1 MNILL
6 SAIEFSNSIDTAS
19 ILIILLVFFLFIL
32 TWGFNRI
39 SILRIR
45 RKSEQAKDLTTI
57 MQHTLNMSKNYVLR
71 LSIRDHHAVN
81 MHGNFLPEE
90 GMTFEESLNYI
101 HPEDRQIYIDFC
113 KKLVA
118 AEKTSQCMFRW
129 DINRGNG
136 QAEWRYFRDLG
147 IAEYANPDLKMTTNI
162 FSILT
167 DLTEQIEQDQRDT
180 ELTERYKKI
189 YEQPIVGLAFF
200 DKDGRLLNV
209 NEKTREIMHFLSEKD
224 PFYFDR
230 SIFEMPSFRECLK
243 NNKLDDTSFCAKTVI
258 PERGVNCYIE
268 NMLRPIRDEQGQL
281 LYITVSIRDLTQE
294 RDLFI
299 KNRENE
305 TFIRQQNEEIQQ
317 YENELQYLMEECNMR
332 FWRADTIKGE
342 IAFYKKLSTPEKV
355 MSFKDLGTFF
365 IDDSMIAQ
373 SLDRPEI
380 FFSKPV
386 AHLCHTRAIFHDT
399 DEPQWNMLDSL
410 PHLDENGHLVEC
422 YGVIRNLTSLMKK
435 QEQLKQE
442 TERAMQS
449 GMMKS
454 TFMANMTHE
463 IRTPLNSIVGFS
475 DVLPMLQTQEE
486 KQEIIRVI
494 MNNCDMLMRL
504 IDDLLALS
512 SVDAGGITLEP
523 EDIDFSKT
531 FDDICTSMAERVQNP
546 QVAFVKD
553 NPYETFPAHLDPGR
567 IQQVITN
574 FVTNAV
580 KYTQEGHIK
589 VGYTKQDDGI
599 RIYCED
605 TGAGIPQK
613 DQKKVFERFVKLNDY
628 VQGTGLGLSICKAIS
643 EKCGGK
649 IGVESE
655 GEGKGST
662 FWMWIPTMVKAFI
675 LLFAL
680 GFSPQSRG
688 QAPVA
693 EPSEPVPMTAAF
705 TIEWPLVYEDA
716 WDLWPYTFLNENG
729 EPDGY
734 NIDLLK
740 MMLKRLD
747 IPYIIKLKPTLDA
760 FQDLKEGK
768 SDLIF
773 GMEANFHHE
782 YGEYGKSV
790 IHLFTHSVVHQKD
803 REPAVKTFQDLSD
816 HKVIVHTGSFSHHL
830 MQDRGWGDNAW
841 GFDDM
846 KEAIQK
852 ASADPGNEIVWN
864 TMSLKWL
871 IHKYQIKNL
880 ELSPID
886 IPHGEYKFISKN
898 QRLLNQLDS
907 VYTLLQAEEKLQG
920 IQNKWFYPE
929 RIETG
934 IPSWVWKL
942 AVTVAAFA
950 LFFFIYYLFFRLR
963 ERQLTKDVRKKNA
976 RLSLILK
983 TSNVRFWTY
992 DIRSKIFTQLDENGI
1007 PKGNLSLQEVAQM
1020 YVKEDFEHMVEAIN
1034 DIAHGVKEN
1043 DTIDLRT
1050 KKEEGDESRSYT
1062 MTLSVL
1068 RYHRNGRPA
1077 VIMGTR
1083 SDITEEKRMR
1093 FQTQDNLLRYR
1104 AIFSSVLINMV
1115 YYDKDGNLRNLN
1127 DHACRMFNSNLDE
1140 IRERHINI
1148 RDVLGMPD
1156 LDVENIEYMYLT
1168 QLFQE
1173 GEQDDREF
1181 RHFIKTGKRYY
1192 EIQIVPVRD
1201 ENGHLMGI
1209 YSSGRDMTEVA
1220 NSYLQRQK
1228 NLQQQAK
1235 ANEEVTTYINNINYV
1250 LKVGNVRMMNYYPDT
1265 HQLAIFSEIGHV
1277 EYEITQ
1283 QRAFSLTHERDKQMV
1298 SRIIMNMDNRSI
1310 TPIEATIHT
1319 NLRIK
1324 GGYQLCLQMHMIPII
1339 DDNGT
1344 AKYYFGM
1351 CRDVSEVMH
1360 TQKELAKETAKAQE
1374 VEVVKNAF
1382 LRNMSYEIRT
1392 PLNAVVGFAE
1402 LFEMDHTTED
1412 EGIFIN
1418 EIKDNSRV
1426 LLKLINNILFL
1437 SRLDARM
1444 IDIKPQLTDFAKT
1457 FDMVCKASWEMN
1469 KEPDVEYL
1477 VENPYE
1483 QLVVEIDDQNVN
1495 VILDQ
1500 IILNACQYTHKGY
1513 VHARIDYIGDRLI
1526 IAVED
1531 TGEGIE
1537 ENLLPTIF
1545 ERFAT
1550 DANNGSGLGLSIC
1563 KELIQQMGGTI
1574 NIKSKVR
1581 KGTTVWFSIPCKA
1594 TEVVRN
1600 KK

>member
-6 SAIEFSNSIDTAS
+6 SAIEFSNGVDSVS
-19 ILIILLVFFLFIL
+19 ILIILLVCFLFIL
-32 TWGFNRI
+32 TLGFNRI

-45 RKSEQAKDLTTI
+45 RKSEQAKDLSVI
-57 MQHTLNMSKNYVLR
+57 MKHTLNMSNNYVLR
-71 LSIRDHHAVN
+71 LSIRDHHGVN

-90 GMTFEESLNYI
+90 GMSFEDSVKYI
-101 HPEDRQIYIDFC
+101 HPEDRHIYVDFC
-113 KKLVA
+113 KKLA
-118 AEKTSQCMFRW
+118 TGDKTAQCMFRW
-129 DINRGNG
+129 DLNQGKGLAN
-136 QAEWRYFRDLG
+136 WRYYRDLG
-147 IAEYANPDLKMTTNI
+147 IAEYANPNLKIPTNI
-162 FSILT
+162 FCVLT
-167 DLTEQIEQDQRDT
+167 DQTEQIEQDQRNT
-180 ELTERYKKI
+180 ELTNRYRNI
-189 YEQPIVGLAFF
+189 YEQPIMGLAFF
-200 DKDGRLLNV
+200 DKDGHLLNV
-209 NEKTREIMHFLSEKD
+209 NEKTREILKFQSEKD
-224 PFYFDR
+224 PFYYDR
-230 SIFEMPSFRECLK
+230 TIYEMPSFREYINKK
-243 NNKLDDTSFCAKTVI
+243 NIEDLSFCSRTVI
-258 PERGVNCYIE
+258 PERGVNCFTE
-268 NMLRPIRDEQGQL
+268 TMLHVIRDEQGGL
-281 LYITVSIRDLTQE
+281 LYITLSIRDLTQE

-305 TFIRQQNEEIQQ
+305 VFIRQQNEEIQQ
-317 YENELQYLMEECNMR
+317 YENELQYLMEECDMR
-332 FWRADTIKGE
+332 FWRADTVKGE
-342 IAFYKKLSTPEKV
+342 IAFYKKLSTPDKIL
-355 MSFKDLGTFF
+355 SFKDLGSYFF
-365 IDDSMIAQ
+365 DDSIIAQ
-373 SLDRPEI
+373 GLTQPEI
-380 FFSKPV
+380 YFAKPV
-386 AHLCHTRAIFHDT
+386 AHLCYTRPIFHD
-399 DEPQWNMLDSL
+399 DIEEPQWNMLDSL
-410 PHLDENGHLVEC
+410 PHFDENGHLVEC
-422 YGVIRNLTSLMKK
+422 YGVIRNLTPLMKK

-475 DVLPMLQTQEE
+475 DVLPMLQTKEE

-504 IDDLLALS
+504 INDLLALS
-512 SVDAGGITLEP
+512 SEDAGGITPEP

-531 FDDICTSMAERVQNP
+531 FDDICTTAAERVQNP
-546 QVAFVKD
+546 QVTFIKD
-553 NPYETFPAHLDPGR
+553 NPYETLPAHLDPGR

-589 VGYTKQDDGI
+589 VGYAKQDDGI

-605 TGAGIPQK
+605 TGAGIPK
-613 DQKKVFERFVKLNDY
+613 EDQEKVFERFVKLNDY

-662 FWMWIPTMVKAFI
+662 FWMWIPTIVKAFI
-675 LLFAL
+675 LLFTL
-680 GFSPQSRG
+680 SFSPLTA
-688 QAPVA
+688 QAHNDSTV
-693 EPSEPVPMTAAF
+693 VF
-705 TIEWPLVYEDA
+705 TLERPLVYEDA

-740 MMLKRLD
+740 LMCKRLD

-760 FQDLKEGK
+760 FQDLKDGK

-782 YGEYGKSV
+782 YGQYGSSV
-790 IHLFTHSVVHQKD
+790 IHLFTHSVVHQKG
-803 REPAVKTFQDLSD
+803 RAPVVKSIQDLSS

-830 MQDRGWGDNAW
+830 MQDKGWGDNAE
-841 GFDDM
+841 GYDDM
-846 KEAIQK
+846 KEAVQK
-852 ASADPGNEIVWN
+852 ASVDPNKEIVWN

-871 IHKYQIKNL
+871 IQKYQLSNL

-898 QRLLNQLDS
+898 QQLLNQLDS
-907 VYTLLQAEEKLQG
+907 VYALLLSEEKLQG

-934 IPSWVWKL
+934 IPSWVWEL
-942 AVTVAAFA
+942 ATAVAAFA
-950 LFFFIYYLFFRLR
+950 VFFALYYLFFKLR
-963 ERQLTKDVRKKNA
+963 ERRLTKDVRKKNA

-992 DIRSKIFTQLDENGI
+992 DIHSKIFTLLDEDGN
-1007 PKGNLSLQEVAQM
+1007 PKGNRSLQEVAQL
-1020 YVKEDFEHMVEAIN
+1020 YVRKDFEHMVEAIN
-1034 DIAHGVKEN
+1034 DIVRGEKEN

-1050 KKEEGDESRSYT
+1050 KNEEGDETRNYT

-1068 RYHRNGRPA
+1068 RYHKNGQPA

-1083 SDITEEKRMR
+1083 GDITEERQMR
-1093 FQTQDNLLRYR
+1093 IQTQDNLLRYR
-1104 AIFSSVLINMV
+1104 AIFSSVLVNMAQ
-1115 YYDKDGNLRNLN
+1115 YDKDGNLRNLN
-1127 DHACRMFNSNLDE
+1127 DYACRMFNNSFDKML
-1140 IRERHINI
+1140 ERQINI

-1156 LDVENIEYMYLT
+1156 LDLEHLEYMYLT
-1168 QLFQE
+1168 QIFRE
-1173 GEQDDREF
+1173 DEHDDRVL
-1181 RHFIKTGKRYY
+1181 RRLIRTGKRYY

-1201 ENGHLMGI
+1201 ENGQLMAI

-1220 NSYLQRQK
+1220 NSYLQREK
-1228 NLQQQAK
+1228 NLQQLSK

-1250 LKVGNVRMMNYYPDT
+1250 LKVGGVRMMNYYPDT
-1265 HQLAIFSEIGHV
+1265 HQLAIYSEIGHI

-1283 QRAFSLTHERDKQMV
+1283 QRALTLTHESDKQMV
-1298 SRIIMNMDNRSI
+1298 SRIIMNMDNHS
-1310 TPIEATIHT
+1310 TAPIQATIHT
-1319 NLRIK
+1319 NLRVK

-1339 DDNGT
+1339 DDEGA

-1351 CRDVSEVMH
+1351 CRDVSEIMH

-1402 LFEMDHTTED
+1402 LFQMDHTSDD

-1418 EIKDNSRV
+1418 EIKDNSQV

-1437 SRLDARM
+1437 SRLDAKM
-1444 IDIKPQLTDFAKT
+1444 IEIKPQLTDFAKT
-1457 FDMVCKASWEMN
+1457 FDVVCKACWEMIQ
-1469 KEPDVEYL
+1469 EPGVEYL
-1477 VENPYE
+1477 AENPYE
-1483 QLVVEIDDQNVN
+1483 QLVVEIDAQNVS

-1500 IILNACQYTHKGY
+1500 IVLNACQHTHQGS
-1513 VHARIDYIGDRLI
+1513 VHARIDYIGDRLV

-1537 ENLLPTIF
+1537 ESLLPSIF

-1550 DANNGSGLGLSIC
+1550 GASSGSGLGLSIC
-1563 KELIQQMGGTI
+1563 HELIQQMGGTI
-1574 NIKSKVR
+1574 NIKSTVG

>member
-1 MNILL
+1 MHILL
-6 SAIEFSNSIDTAS
+6 STIELNNSVDSIS
-19 ILIILLVFFLFIL
+19 ILMILFVVFLFIL
-32 TWGFNRI
+32 AWGFNRI
-39 SILRIR
+39 SILRNR
-45 RKSEQAKDLTTI
+45 RKTEQAKDLSMI
-57 MQHTLNMSKNYVLR
+57 MKHTLNMSSNYVLR
-71 LSIRDHHAVN
+71 LSVHDHHAVN
-81 MHGNFLPEE
+81 MHGNFLPAE

-101 HPEDRQIYIDFC
+101 HPEDCPIYVEFC
-113 KKLVA
+113 KKLVSG
-118 AEKTSQCMFRW
+118 EKTAECMFRW
-129 DINRGNG
+129 DINQGKG
-136 QAEWRYFRDLG
+136 EKEWRYFRDLG
-147 IAEYANPDLKMTTNI
+147 IAEYANPNLKTPTNI
-162 FSILT
+162 FSVLT
-167 DLTEQIEQDQRDT
+167 DMTEQVEQDQKNT
-180 ELTERYKKI
+180 ELADRYRNI
-189 YEQPIVGLAFF
+189 YEQPIVGLAFY
-200 DKDGRLLNV
+200 DKDGRLMNI
-209 NEKTREIMHFLSEKD
+209 NQKTREILKFQSEDD
-224 PFYFDR
+224 PFYFD
-230 SIFEMPSFRECLK
+230 K
-243 NNKLDDTSFCAKTVI
+243 NITEISMSSSVENINLNDLEDTSYCAKTVI
-258 PERGVNCYIE
+258 PERGVNCYTE
-268 NMLRPIRDEQGQL
+268 TMLHTIRDEAGEL
-281 LYITVSIRDLTQE
+281 LYITISLRDVTQE

-299 KNRENE
+299 KNKENE
-305 TFIRQQNEEIQQ
+305 AFIRQQSEEIQQ
-317 YENELQYLMEECNMR
+317 YENELQYLMEECDMR
-332 FWRADTIKGE
+332 FWRADTVKGE
-342 IAFYKKLSTPEKV
+342 IAFYKKLSTPDKV

-373 SLDRPEI
+373 SLAQPEI

-410 PHLDENGHLVEC
+410 PHFDENGHLVEC
-422 YGVIRNLTSLMKK
+422 YGVIRNLTPLMKK

-486 KQEIIRVI
+486 KQEIIHVI

-504 IDDLLALS
+504 INDLLALS
-512 SVDAGGITLEP
+512 SEDAGGITLEP

-531 FDDICTSMAERVQNP
+531 FDDICTSAAERVQNP
-546 QVAFVKD
+546 QVAFIKD
-553 NPYETFPAHLDPGR
+553 NPYETLPAHLDPGR

-580 KYTQEGHIK
+580 KYTHEGHIK
-589 VGYTKQDDGI
+589 VGYAKQDEGI

-605 TGAGIPQK
+605 TGAGIPK
-613 DQKKVFERFVKLNDY
+613 EDQGKVFERFVKLNDY

-662 FWMWIPTMVKAFI
+662 FWMWIPTVVKAFI
-675 LLFAL
+675 LLFVLQLSPLTAQAQNDSTL
-680 GFSPQSRG
+680 VFSVGR
-688 QAPVA
+688 
-693 EPSEPVPMTAAF
+693 
-705 TIEWPLVYEDA
+705 PLIYEDA

-740 MMLKRLD
+740 LMLKRLD
-747 IPYIIKLKPTLDA
+747 IPYVIKLKPTLDA
-760 FQDLKEGK
+760 FQDMKDGK

-773 GMEANFHHE
+773 GMMASFHHE
-782 YGEYGKSV
+782 YGHYGSSV
-790 IHLFTHSVVHQKD
+790 IHLFTHSVVHQKG
-803 REPAVKTFQDLSD
+803 RAPVVKSMKDLSS

-830 MQDRGWGDNAW
+830 MQDKGWGDNAI

-846 KEAIQK
+846 KEAVQK
-852 ASADPGNEIVWN
+852 ASVDPNSEIVWN

-871 IHKYQIKNL
+871 IQKYQLSNL

-886 IPHGEYKFISKN
+886 IPHGEYRFISKN
-898 QRLLNQLDS
+898 QQLLNQLDS
-907 VYTLLQAEEKLQG
+907 VYAVLLSEEKLQS

-934 IPSWVWKL
+934 IPSWVWQL
-942 AVTVAAFA
+942 AAAVAAFA
-950 LFFFIYYLFFRLR
+950 VFFTLYYLFYKLR

-992 DIRSKIFTQLDENGI
+992 DIHSRIFTQLDENGI
-1007 PKGNLSLQEVAQM
+1007 PKGNLTLQEVSQL
-1020 YVKEDFEHMVEAIN
+1020 YVREDFEHMIEAIN
-1034 DIAHGVKEN
+1034 QIVRGEKEN
-1043 DTIDLRT
+1043 DTIDLQT
-1050 KKEEGDESRSYT
+1050 KNEEGDETRNYT

-1068 RYHRNGRPA
+1068 RYHKSGRPA
-1077 VIMGTR
+1077 VIIGTR

-1104 AIFSSVLINMV
+1104 AIFSSVLANMAS
-1115 YYDKDGNLRNLN
+1115 YDKEGYLRNLN
-1127 DHACRMFNSNLDE
+1127 SHACRMFNSTLE
-1140 IRERHINI
+1140 EVLEKHINI

-1156 LDVENIEYMYLT
+1156 LDVEHIEYMYFT
-1168 QLFQE
+1168 QIFKE
-1173 GEQDDREF
+1173 GEQDNRILRRF
-1181 RHFIKTGKRYY
+1181 VKTGKKYY
-1192 EIQIVPVRD
+1192 EMQIVPVRD

-1209 YSSGRDMTEVA
+1209 YSTGRDMTEVA
-1220 NSYLQRQK
+1220 NSYLQQQK
-1228 NLQQQAK
+1228 NLQQQEK

-1250 LKVGNVRMMNYYPDT
+1250 LKVGGVRTMNYYPDT
-1265 HQLAIFSEIGHV
+1265 HQLAIFSEIGHIQ
-1277 EYEITQ
+1277 YEITQ
-1283 QRAFSLTHERDKQMV
+1283 QRAISLTHESDQQTV
-1298 SRIIMNMDNRSI
+1298 SRMIMNMDNRSLM
-1310 TPIEATIHT
+1310 PIEATIHT

-1339 DDNGT
+1339 NDDGSV
-1344 AKYYFGM
+1344 KYYFGM
-1351 CRDVSEVMH
+1351 CRDVSEIMH
-1360 TQKELAKETAKAQE
+1360 SQKELAKETAKAQE

-1402 LFEMDHTTED
+1402 LFEMDHTSDD
-1412 EGIFIN
+1412 EGIFIE

-1437 SRLDARM
+1437 SRLDAQM
-1444 IDIKPQLTDFAKT
+1444 IEIKPQLTDFAQT
-1457 FDMVCKASWEMN
+1457 FEMVCRASWEMN
-1469 KEPDVEYL
+1469 QKPGVEYL
-1477 VENPYE
+1477 AENPYE
-1483 QLVVEIDDQNVN
+1483 QLVVEIDAQNVS

-1500 IILNACQYTHKGY
+1500 IILNACQHTHQGS
-1513 VHARIDYIGDRLI
+1513 VHARIDYIGDRLVI
-1526 IAVED
+1526 SVED

-1537 ENLLPTIF
+1537 EELLPSIF

-1550 DANNGSGLGLSIC
+1550 GASVGSGLGLSIC

-1574 NIKSKVR
+1574 NIKSAVG
-1581 KGTTVWFSIPCKA
+1581 KGTTVWFSIPCKM
-1594 TEVVRN
+1594 TEVVRG
-1600 KK
+1600 KR

>member
-1 MNILL
+1 MSNGIDNI
-6 SAIEFSNSIDTAS
+6 T
-19 ILIILLVFFLFIL
+19 ILIILLIIFLFIL
-32 TWGFNRI
+32 MWGFNRI

-45 RKSEQAKDLTTI
+45 RKSEQAQDLSTI
-57 MQHTLNMSKNYVLR
+57 MKHTLNMSKNSVLR
-71 LSIRDHHAVN
+71 LSIQDHNAVN
-81 MHGNFLPEE
+81 MHGTFLPEG
-90 GMTFEESLNYI
+90 GMSYEESLNYI
-101 HPEDRQIYIDFC
+101 HPEDRIVYIDFC

-118 AEKTSQCMFRW
+118 GEKTSQCLFRW
-129 DINRGNG
+129 DINHG
-136 QAEWRYFRDLG
+136 QGQPEWRYFRDLG
-147 IAEYANPDLKMTTNI
+147 IAEYANPQLRTPTNI
-162 FSILT
+162 FCVLN
-167 DLTEQIEQDQRDT
+167 DMTEQIEQDQRDK
-180 ELTERYKKI
+180 ELTDRYRNI

-200 DKDGRLLNV
+200 DKNGYMMNV
-209 NEKTREIMHFLSEKD
+209 NEKTRELMKFQSERD
-224 PFYFDR
+224 PYYFDTPLFDVSLFHELINKKQKDNLFFCTKCVILER
-230 SIFEMPSFRECLK
+230 SVNFHAEMCLH
-243 NNKLDDTSFCAKTVI
+243 
-258 PERGVNCYIE
+258 
-268 NMLRPIRDEQGQL
+268 PILDEQGEL
-281 LYITVSIRDLTQE
+281 LYLTLSIRDLTQE
-294 RDLFI
+294 RNLFI
-299 KNRENE
+299 ENRANE
-305 TFIRQQNEEIQQ
+305 AFIRQQNEEIQQ
-317 YENELQYLMEECNMR
+317 YENELQYLMEECDMR
-332 FWRADTIKGE
+332 FWRADYFKKE
-342 IAFYKKLSTPEKV
+342 IAFYKNLSVPDKV
-355 MSFKDLGTFF
+355 MSFEELGRMF
-365 IDDSMIAQ
+365 IDDDIIMQ
-373 SLDRPEI
+373 GFNQPEI
-380 FFSKPV
+380 HFSKPI
-386 AHLCHTRAIFHDT
+386 AHLCHTRPIFHDS
-399 DEPQWNMLDSL
+399 DELQWNMLDSL
-410 PHLDENGHLVEC
+410 PRFDENGRIVEC
-422 YGVIRNLTSLMKK
+422 YGVIRNLTPLMRK

-442 TERAMQS
+442 TERAKQS

-486 KQEIIRVI
+486 KQEIIHVI

-504 IDDLLALS
+504 INDLLALS
-512 SVDAGGITLEP
+512 SVDSGGITLEP

-531 FDDICTSMAERVQNP
+531 FDDICTSVAERVQNP
-546 QVAFVKD
+546 QVEFIKD
-553 NPYETFPAHLDPGR
+553 NPYETFPTHLDPGR

-605 TGAGIPQK
+605 TGTGIPKESQT
-613 DQKKVFERFVKLNDY
+613 KVFDRFVKLNDY

-662 FWMWIPTMVKAFI
+662 FWMWIPTMVKTFL
-675 LLFAL
+675 LLFVL
-680 GFSPQSRG
+680 NFSPLTA
-688 QAPVA
+688 QAQNDTTTV
-693 EPSEPVPMTAAF
+693 F
-705 TIEWPLVYEDA
+705 TVEHPLIYEDA

-740 MMLKRLD
+740 MIFKRLD
-747 IPYIIKLKPTLDA
+747 IPFIIKLKPTLDA
-760 FQDLKEGK
+760 FNDLKEGK

-773 GMEANFHHE
+773 GMEASFHHE
-782 YGEYGKSV
+782 YGEYGKSI

-803 REPAVKTFQDLSD
+803 KEPAVKTFQDLSK

-830 MQDRGWGDNAW
+830 MQDKGWGDNAE

-852 ASADPGNEIVWN
+852 ASADPANEIVWN

-871 IHKYQIKNL
+871 IHKYQINNL

-898 QRLLNQLDS
+898 RRLLNQLDS
-907 VYTLLQAEEKLQG
+907 IYSLLLSEEKLQG

-934 IPSWVWKL
+934 IPSWVWQL
-942 AVTVAAFA
+942 AVAVATFA
-950 LFFFIYYLFFRLR
+950 VFFLFYYLFYRIR
-963 ERQLTKDVRKKNA
+963 ERKLTKDLRKKNA

-1007 PKGNLSLQEVAQM
+1007 PMGNLSLQEVAQQ
-1020 YVKEDFEHMVEAIN
+1020 YAREDFEHMVEAIN
-1034 DIAHGVKEN
+1034 HIVRGEKEN

-1050 KKEEGDESRSYT
+1050 RSKKEDESREYT

-1068 RYHRNGRPA
+1068 RYHKNGRPA
-1077 VIMGTR
+1077 VIIGTR
-1083 SDITEEKRMR
+1083 GDITEEKRMR
-1093 FQTQDNLLRYR
+1093 YVARDNMLRYQ
-1104 AIFSSVLINMV
+1104 AIFSSALVDMA
-1115 YYDKDGNLRNLN
+1115 YYDKEGNLRNLN
-1127 DHACRMFNSNLDE
+1127 GKGCHTFNSTLE
-1140 IRERHINI
+1140 EMLRRHINI

-1156 LDVENIEYMYLT
+1156 LDVEKMEYTYLT
-1168 QLFQE
+1168 QIFKKDVT
-1173 GEQDDREF
+1173 DDRVV
-1181 RHFIKTGKRYY
+1181 RSLIKGQKVYY
-1192 EIQIVPVRD
+1192 ELQVVPVRD

-1209 YSSGRDMTEVA
+1209 YSTGRDITEVA
-1220 NSYLQRQK
+1220 NSYSQQQS
-1228 NLQQQAK
+1228 NLQQLAK

-1250 LKVGNVRMMNYYPDT
+1250 LKVGGVRMVNYYPDT
-1265 HQLAIFSEIGHV
+1265 HQLMIYSEIGHV

-1283 QRAFSLTHERDKQMV
+1283 QRAFSLTHESDKQMV
-1298 SRIIMNMDNRSI
+1298 SRIIMNMDNRST

-1319 NLRIK
+1319 ILRVK
-1324 GGYQLCLQMHMIPII
+1324 GGYQLCLQMHLVPII
-1339 DDNGT
+1339 GDNGT
-1344 AKYYFGM
+1344 ANYYFGM
-1351 CRDVSEVMH
+1351 CRDVSEIMH

-1402 LFEMDHTTED
+1402 LFQMDHTTDD
-1412 EGIFIN
+1412 ESIFIE

-1437 SRLDARM
+1437 SRLDAKM
-1444 IDIKPQLTDFAKT
+1444 IEIKPQFTDIAKT
-1457 FDMVCKASWEMN
+1457 FDMVCRTSWEMN
-1469 KEPDVEYL
+1469 QQPGVDYL
-1477 VENPYE
+1477 TENPYE
-1483 QLVVEIDDQNVN
+1483 QLVVEIDAQNVS

-1500 IILNACQYTHKGY
+1500 IILNACQYTHKGS

-1537 ENLLPTIF
+1537 EELLPTIF
-1545 ERFAT
+1545 ERFST
-1550 DANNGSGLGLSIC
+1550 GANSGSGLGLSIC
-1563 KELIQQMGGTI
+1563 HELIQQMSGTI
-1574 NIKSKVR
+1574 NIKSIVG

-1594 TEVVRN
+1594 TEVVR
-1600 KK
+1600 KKK

>member
-1 MNILL
+1 MIILL
-6 SAIEFSNSIDTAS
+6 SAIEQNTSIDNIS
-19 ILIILLVFFLFIL
+19 ILIVMLVFFLFVL

-39 SILRIR
+39 SILRTR
-45 RKSEQAKDLTTI
+45 RKSEQAKDLSFI
-57 MQHTLNMSKNYVLR
+57 MKHTLNMSNNYVLR
-71 LSIRDHHAVN
+71 LSVRDHHAVN

-101 HPEDRQIYIDFC
+101 HPEDCHIYVEFC
-113 KKLVA
+113 KKLVGG
-118 AEKTSQCMFRW
+118 EKTAECMFRW
-129 DINRGNG
+129 DMNQGKG
-136 QAEWRYFRDLG
+136 EKEWRYFRDLG
-147 IAEYANPDLKMTTNI
+147 IVEYANPNLKTPTNI
-162 FSILT
+162 FCVLT
-167 DLTEQIEQDQRDT
+167 DMTEQMEQDQQAS
-180 ELTERYKKI
+180 ELTDRYRNI
-189 YEQPIVGLAFF
+189 YEQPIVGLAFY
-200 DKDGRLLNV
+200 DKDGHLMNV
-209 NEKTREIMHFLSEKD
+209 NQKTREILKFQSEYD
-224 PFYFDR
+224 PLYFDKT
-230 SIFEMPSFRECLK
+230 IFEISMSSSVETINK
-243 NNKLDDTSFCAKTVI
+243 NNLEDTSYCAKTVI
-258 PERGVNCYIE
+258 PERDVNCYIE
-268 NMLRPIRDEQGQL
+268 TMLHTIRDEKGEL

-305 TFIRQQNEEIQQ
+305 AFIRQQNEEIQQ
-317 YENELQYLMEECNMR
+317 YENELQYLMEECDMR
-332 FWRADTIKGE
+332 FWRANLIKGE
-342 IAFYKKLSTPEKV
+342 IAFYKKLSTPDKV

-365 IDDSMIAQ
+365 IDDEMIIQ
-373 SLDRPEI
+373 SLAQPEI

-386 AHLCHTRAIFHDT
+386 AHLCHTQAIFHDT

-410 PHLDENGHLVEC
+410 PHFDENGRLVEC
-422 YGVIRNLTSLMKK
+422 YGVIRNITPLMKK
-435 QEQLKQE
+435 QEQLKEE
-442 TERAMQS
+442 TERARQS
-449 GMMKS
+449 GMIKS

-504 IDDLLALS
+504 INDLLALS
-512 SVDAGGITLEP
+512 SEDAGGITIIP

-531 FDDICTSMAERVQNP
+531 FDDICTTVAERIQNP

-553 NPYETFPAHLDPGR
+553 NPYETLPAHLDPGR

-605 TGAGIPQK
+605 TGSGIPKEAQE
-613 DQKKVFERFVKLNDY
+613 QVFERFVKLNDY

-662 FWMWIPTMVKAFI
+662 FWMWIPTMVKVFI
-675 LLFAL
+675 LMFAMNL
-680 GFSPQSRG
+680 SPLTT
-688 QAPVA
+688 QAQKDSTV
-693 EPSEPVPMTAAF
+693 VF
-705 TIEWPLVYEDA
+705 TVERPLVYEDA

-740 MMLKRLD
+740 MIFKRLD
-747 IPYIIKLKPTLDA
+747 IPYIIKLKPTVDA
-760 FQDLKEGK
+760 FNDLKEGK
-768 SDLIF
+768 SDLIL

-782 YGEYGKSV
+782 FGHYGKSV
-790 IHLFTHSVVHQKD
+790 IHMFTHSVVHQKGK
-803 REPAVKTFQDLSD
+803 EPIIKSLQDLSN

-830 MQDRGWGDNAW
+830 MQDKGWGDNAE

-846 KEAIQK
+846 KEAIRT
-852 ASADPGNEIVWN
+852 ASADPSKEIVWN

-871 IHKYQIKNL
+871 IHKYQANNL

-907 VYTLLQAEEKLQG
+907 VYTILLSEEKLLG

-942 AVTVAAFA
+942 ATVVAVFS
-950 LFFFIYYLFFRLR
+950 LFFLLYYLFYKIR
-963 ERQLTKDVRKKNA
+963 ELKLTKDVRKKNN

-992 DIRSKIFTQLDENGI
+992 DIQSKTFTQLDGNGI
-1007 PKGNLSLQEVAQM
+1007 PMRTLSMNEVALL

-1034 DIAHGVKEN
+1034 QIIRDEKEN
-1043 DTIDLRT
+1043 ETINLRT
-1050 KKEEGDESRSYT
+1050 RDEKDGEARKYT

-1068 RYHRNGRPA
+1068 RYHKNGQPS

-1083 SDITEEKRMR
+1083 SDITEESKMR
-1093 FQTQDNLLRYR
+1093 LIAQDNLLRYR
-1104 AIFSSVLINMV
+1104 AIFSSVLVNMAS
-1115 YYDKDGNLRNLN
+1115 YDKEGYLRNLN
-1127 DHACRMFNSNLDE
+1127 GNVCRMFNSTLE
-1140 IRERHINI
+1140 EMLEKHINI

-1156 LDVENIEYMYLT
+1156 LDVEHIEYMYFT
-1168 QLFQE
+1168 QIFKE
-1173 GEQDDREF
+1173 GEPDNRML
-1181 RHFIKTGKRYY
+1181 RRLVKTGKKYY
-1192 EIQIVPVRD
+1192 EMQIVPVRD

-1209 YSSGRDMTEVA
+1209 YSTGRDMTEVA
-1220 NSYLQRQK
+1220 NSYLQQQK
-1228 NLQQQAK
+1228 NLLQQAK

-1250 LKVGNVRMMNYYPDT
+1250 LKVGGVRMMNYYPDT
-1265 HQLAIFSEIGHV
+1265 HQLVIYSEIGHI

-1283 QRAFSLTHERDKQMV
+1283 QRAFTLTHESDKHTV
-1298 SRIIMNMDNRSI
+1298 RRIIVSMDNRST

-1319 NLRIK
+1319 ILRIK
-1324 GGYQLCLQMHMIPII
+1324 GGYQLCLHMHFVPII
-1339 DDNGT
+1339 DKDGT

-1351 CRDVSEVMH
+1351 CRDVSEIMH
-1360 TQKELAKETAKAQE
+1360 TQKELVKETAKAQE

-1402 LFEMDHTTED
+1402 LFQMDHSTDD
-1412 EGIFIN
+1412 EGVFIE
-1418 EIKDNSRV
+1418 EIKQNSQE

-1437 SRLDARM
+1437 SRLDAKM
-1444 IDIKPQLTDFAKT
+1444 IEIKPQLTDFAQY
-1457 FDMVCKASWEMN
+1457 FNMVCQNSW
-1469 KEPDVEYL
+1469 KDCQQPGVQYIL
-1477 VENPYE
+1477 ENPYQ
-1483 QLVVEIDDQNVN
+1483 QLVVEIDAQNVS
-1495 VILDQ
+1495 VILEQ
-1500 IILNACQYTHKGY
+1500 IILNACQHTYQGA

-1526 IAVED
+1526 IAIED
-1531 TGEGIE
+1531 TGEGIDDK
-1537 ENLLPTIF
+1537 LLPNIF
-1545 ERFAT
+1545 ERFSTGASS
-1550 DANNGSGLGLSIC
+1550 GSGLGLSIC
-1563 KELIQQMGGTI
+1563 NELIQQMGGTI
-1574 NIKSKVR
+1574 NIKSKVG
-1581 KGTTVWFSIPCKA
+1581 KGTTVWFSIPCKM
-1594 TEVVRN
+1594 TEMVRN

>member
-1 MNILL
+1 MDNGIDNI
-6 SAIEFSNSIDTAS
+6 S
-19 ILIILLVFFLFIL
+19 ILIVLLVFFLFIL

-45 RKSEQAKDLTTI
+45 RKSEQAKDLSII
-57 MQHTLNMSKNYVLR
+57 MTHTLNMSNNSVLR
-71 LSIRDHHAVN
+71 LSIRDHFAVN

-90 GMTFEESLNYI
+90 GMSYEESLNYI
-101 HPEDRQIYIDFC
+101 HPEDRFFYIDFC

-118 AEKTSQCMFRW
+118 GKKTSQCVFRW
-129 DINRGNG
+129 DVNRGHG
-136 QAEWRYFRDLG
+136 EPDWRYFRDLG
-147 IAEYANPDLKMTTNI
+147 IAEYANPNMKTPTNI
-162 FSILT
+162 FCVLT
-167 DLTEQIEQDQRDT
+167 DLTEQIENDQRDT
-180 ELTERYKKI
+180 ELTERYRNI

-200 DKDGRLLNV
+200 DKDGYLLNV
-209 NEKTREIMHFLSEKD
+209 NEKTRELMKFLSERD
-224 PFYFDR
+224 PYYYDTPLFDVPIFHELISKKQTSDLSYCTKCVILVRDVNFYAEM
-230 SIFEMPSFRECLK
+230 SLHPIF
-243 NNKLDDTSFCAKTVI
+243 
-258 PERGVNCYIE
+258 
-268 NMLRPIRDEQGQL
+268 DEQGEL
-281 LYITVSIRDLTQE
+281 LYLTLSIRDMTQE

-299 KNRENE
+299 QNRENE
-305 TFIRQQNEEIQQ
+305 AFIRKQNEEIQQ
-317 YENELQYLMEECNMR
+317 YENELQYLMDECDMR
-332 FWRADTIKGE
+332 FWRADLIKKE
-342 IAFYKKLSTPEKV
+342 IAFYKSLSTPNKV
-355 MSFKDLGTFF
+355 MSFEELEHFF
-365 IDDSMIAQ
+365 FDDSVIVQ
-373 SLDRPEI
+373 GFNNPEI
-380 FFSKPV
+380 NFSKPL
-386 AHLCHTRAIFHDT
+386 AHLCYTRPIFHDS

-410 PHLDENGHLVEC
+410 PHFDENGNLVEC
-422 YGVIRNLTSLMKK
+422 YGVIRNLTPLMKK

-442 TERAMQS
+442 TERAKQS

-475 DVLPMLQTQEE
+475 DVLPMLQTKEE
-486 KQEIIRVI
+486 KQEIVRVI

-504 IDDLLALS
+504 INDLLALS
-512 SVDAGGITLEP
+512 SVDSGGITLEP

-531 FDDICTSMAERVQNP
+531 FDDICTTAAERVQNP
-546 QVAFVKD
+546 QVEFIKD
-553 NPYETFPAHLDPGR
+553 NPCETLPAHLDPGR

-580 KYTQEGHIK
+580 KYTQQGYIK
-589 VGYTKQDDGI
+589 VGYAKQDDGI

-605 TGAGIPQK
+605 TGAGIPK
-613 DQKKVFERFVKLNDY
+613 EDQKKVFERFVKLNDY

-643 EKCGGK
+643 EKCGGR

-662 FWMWIPTMVKAFI
+662 FWIWVPTMVKMLVLAVGCW
-675 LLFAL
+675 LL
-680 GFSPQSRG
+680 SPLSSAAQSDSTVVYSVER
-688 QAPVA
+688 
-693 EPSEPVPMTAAF
+693 
-705 TIEWPLVYEDA
+705 PLVYEDA

-740 MMLKRLD
+740 MMFKRLD
-747 IPYIIKLKPTLDA
+747 IPFIIKLKPTLDA
-760 FQDLKEGK
+760 FNDLKEGK
-768 SDLIF
+768 SDLIL

-782 YGEYGKSV
+782 YGHYGKSV
-790 IHLFTHSVVHQKD
+790 VHLFTHSVVHQKD
-803 REPAVKTFQDLSD
+803 RQPAVKTFQDLSR

-830 MQDRGWGDNAW
+830 MQDKGWGDNAI
-841 GFDDM
+841 GYDDM
-846 KEAIQK
+846 KEAVQK
-852 ASADPGNEIVWN
+852 ASADATSEIVWN

-898 QRLLNQLDS
+898 KRLLNQLDS
-907 VYTLLQAEEKLQG
+907 IYTVLLSEEKLLN

-934 IPSWVWKL
+934 IPSWVWQL
-942 AVTVAAFA
+942 SMVVATFA
-950 LFFFIYYLFFRLR
+950 LFFLLYYLFFRIR
-963 ERQLTKDVRKKNA
+963 EKRLTKDLRKKNA

-992 DIRSKIFTQLDENGI
+992 DIRSKMFTQLDENGI
-1007 PKGNLSLQEVAQM
+1007 PKGTLTLQEVARQ
-1020 YVKEDFEHMVEAIN
+1020 YVREDFEHMVEVIN
-1034 DIAHGVKEN
+1034 SIVRCEKEN
-1043 DTIDLRT
+1043 DTVDLRT
-1050 KKEEGDESRSYT
+1050 RSAEEGGSREYT

-1068 RYHRNGRPA
+1068 RYHRNGRPS
-1077 VIMGTR
+1077 VIIGTR
-1083 SDITEEKRMR
+1083 GDITEEKRMR
-1093 FQTQDNLLRYR
+1093 YTTRDNLLRYQ
-1104 AIFSSVLINMV
+1104 AIFSSVLVDMA
-1115 YYDKDGNLRNLN
+1115 YYDKDGVLRNLN
-1127 DHACRMFNSNLDE
+1127 DKACQSFDTTLEKSLAKN
-1140 IRERHINI
+1140 ITI
-1148 RDVLGMPD
+1148 RDLLGMPD
-1156 LDVENIEYMYLT
+1156 LDVEHLEYTYLT
-1168 QLFQE
+1168 QIIRK
-1173 GEQDDREF
+1173 GEKDRTSHKVMKGE
-1181 RHFIKTGKRYY
+1181 KGYY
-1192 EIQIVPVRD
+1192 EVLIVPVRD
-1201 ENGHLMGI
+1201 ENGQLMGI

-1220 NSYLQRQK
+1220 NSYVQRQK

-1235 ANEEVTTYINNINYV
+1235 ANEEVTNYINNINYV
-1250 LKVGNVRMMNYYPDT
+1250 LKVGGVRMVNYYPDT
-1265 HQLAIFSEIGHV
+1265 HQLAIYSEIGHV

-1283 QRAFSLTHERDKQMV
+1283 QRAFTLTHDSDKQMV
-1298 SRIIMNMDNRSI
+1298 SRMIMSMDNHSI

-1319 NLRIK
+1319 ILRVR
-1324 GGYQLCLQMHMIPII
+1324 GGYQLCLQMHMVPII
-1339 DDNGT
+1339 DNNGT

-1351 CRDVSEVMH
+1351 CRDVSEMMH
-1360 TQKELAKETAKAQE
+1360 NQKELAKETAKAQE

-1402 LFEMDHTTED
+1402 LFQMDHTTDD
-1412 EGIFIN
+1412 EGIFID

-1437 SRLDARM
+1437 SRLDAGM
-1444 IDIKPQLTDFAKT
+1444 IEIKPKLTDFAQT
-1457 FDMVCKASWEMN
+1457 FSLACQTCWGMN
-1469 KEPDVEYL
+1469 EAPGVEYI
-1477 VENPYE
+1477 VENPYQ
-1483 QLVVEIDDQNVN
+1483 QLVVEIDAQNVS

-1500 IILNACQYTHKGY
+1500 IILNACQHTQQGS

-1537 ENLLPTIF
+1537 EQMLPNIF

-1550 DANNGSGLGLSIC
+1550 GARSGSGLGLSIC
-1563 KELIQQMGGTI
+1563 HELIRQMGGTI
-1574 NIKSKVR
+1574 NIKSMVG

>member
-1 MNILL
+1 MHILL
-6 SAIEFSNSIDTAS
+6 STIELNNSVDSIS
-19 ILIILLVFFLFIL
+19 ILMILFVVFLFIL
-32 TWGFNRI
+32 AWGFNRI
-39 SILRIR
+39 SILRNR
-45 RKSEQAKDLTTI
+45 RKTEQAKDLSMI
-57 MQHTLNMSKNYVLR
+57 MKHTLNMSNNYVLK
-71 LSIRDHHAVN
+71 LSIHDHHAVN

-101 HPEDRQIYIDFC
+101 HPEDRHIYVEFC
-113 KKLVA
+113 KKLVGG
-118 AEKTSQCMFRW
+118 EKTAECMFRW
-129 DINRGNG
+129 DINQGKG
-136 QAEWRYFRDLG
+136 KKEWRYFRDLG
-147 IAEYANPDLKMTTNI
+147 VAEYANPNLKMPTNI
-162 FSILT
+162 FSVLT
-167 DLTEQIEQDQRDT
+167 DMTEQVEQDQRNT
-180 ELTERYKKI
+180 ELADRYRNI
-189 YEQPIVGLAFF
+189 YEQPIVGLAFY
-200 DKDGRLLNV
+200 DKEGHLLNV
-209 NEKTREIMHFLSEKD
+209 NQKTREILKFQSEYD
-224 PFYFDR
+224 PFYFDKT
-230 SIFEMPSFRECLK
+230 IFEMSMLSSVEDIKMKGLE
-243 NNKLDDTSFCAKTVI
+243 DMSYCAKTVI
-258 PERGVNCYIE
+258 PERGVNCYTE
-268 NMLRPIRDEQGQL
+268 TMLHTIRDEQGEL
-281 LYITVSIRDLTQE
+281 LYITISLRDVTQE

-299 KNRENE
+299 KNKENE
-305 TFIRQQNEEIQQ
+305 AFIRQQNEEIQQ
-317 YENELQYLMEECNMR
+317 YENELQYLMEECDMR
-332 FWRADTIKGE
+332 FWRADTVKGE
-342 IAFYKKLSTPEKV
+342 IAFYKKLSTPDKV
-355 MSFKDLGTFF
+355 ISFKDLGTFF

-373 SLDRPEI
+373 SLAQPEI

-410 PHLDENGHLVEC
+410 PHFDENGHLVEC
-422 YGVIRNLTSLMKK
+422 YGVIRNLTPLMKK
-435 QEQLKQE
+435 QEQLKEE

-486 KQEIIRVI
+486 KQEIIHVI

-504 IDDLLALS
+504 INDLLALS
-512 SVDAGGITLEP
+512 SEDAGGITLEP

-531 FDDICTSMAERVQNP
+531 FDDICTSAAERVQNP
-546 QVAFVKD
+546 QVAFIKD
-553 NPYETFPAHLDPGR
+553 NPYETLPAHLDPGR

-580 KYTQEGHIK
+580 KYTHEGHIK
-589 VGYTKQDDGI
+589 VGYAKQDEGI

-605 TGAGIPQK
+605 TGAGIPK
-613 DQKKVFERFVKLNDY
+613 EDQDKVFERFVKLNDY

-662 FWMWIPTMVKAFI
+662 FWMWIPTIVKAII

-680 GFSPQSRG
+680 SFSPLRA
-688 QAPVA
+688 QAHNDSTV
-693 EPSEPVPMTAAF
+693 VF
-705 TIEWPLVYEDA
+705 TVERPLVYEDA

-740 MMLKRLD
+740 MIFKRLD
-747 IPYIIKLKPTLDA
+747 IPFIIKLKPTLDA
-760 FQDLKEGK
+760 FNDLKQGK
-768 SDLIF
+768 SDLIL

-803 REPAVKTFQDLSD
+803 KAPVVKSIQDLSK

-830 MQDRGWGDNAW
+830 MQDKGWGDNAW

-852 ASADPGNEIVWN
+852 ASADPTNEIVWN

-871 IHKYQIKNL
+871 IHKYQVKNL

-898 QRLLNQLDS
+898 HRLLNQLDS
-907 VYTLLQAEEKLQG
+907 VYSILLAEEKLQG

-934 IPSWVWKL
+934 IPSWVWQL
-942 AVTVAAFA
+942 AAAVAAFA
-950 LFFFIYYLFFRLR
+950 LFFFFYYLFYRFR
-963 ERQLTKDVRKKNA
+963 EQKLTKDLRKKNT

-992 DIRSKIFTQLDENGI
+992 DIHSRIFTLLDENGI
-1007 PKGNLSLQEVAQM
+1007 PTGNLTLQEEAQR

-1034 DIAHGVKEN
+1034 HIVRGEKEN
-1043 DTIDLRT
+1043 DTVDLRT
-1050 KKEEGDESRSYT
+1050 RSEKQGESREYT

-1068 RYHRNGRPA
+1068 RYHKNGKPA

-1083 SDITEEKRMR
+1083 GDITEEKRMR

-1104 AIFSSVLINMV
+1104 AIFSSVLVNMS
-1115 YYDKDGNLRNLN
+1115 YYDKEGNLSNLN
-1127 DHACRMFNSNLDE
+1127 GNVCRMFNST
-1140 IRERHINI
+1140 REELLEKHINI

-1156 LDVENIEYMYLT
+1156 LDVENIEYMYFT
-1168 QLFQE
+1168 QIFKD
-1173 GEQDDREF
+1173 GEQDNRVL
-1181 RHFIKTGKRYY
+1181 RRLINKGRRYY
-1192 EIQIVPVRD
+1192 EMQIVPMRD

-1209 YSSGRDMTEVA
+1209 YSTGRDMTEVA
-1220 NSYLQRQK
+1220 NSYLQQQK

-1250 LKVGNVRMMNYYPDT
+1250 LKVGGIRMMDYYPDT
-1265 HQLAIFSEIGHV
+1265 HQLAIYSEIGHV

-1283 QRAFSLTHERDKQMV
+1283 QRALTLTEEGDKQTV
-1298 SRIIMNMDNRSI
+1298 SRIIMNMDNRSFA
-1310 TPIEATIHT
+1310 PIEATIHT

-1324 GGYQLCLQMHMIPII
+1324 GGYQLCLQLHMVPIT
-1339 DDNGT
+1339 DNSGMV
-1344 AKYYFGM
+1344 KYYFGM
-1351 CRDVSEVMH
+1351 CRDVSEMMH
-1360 TQKELAKETAKAQE
+1360 TQKELAKETTKAQE

-1402 LFEMDHTTED
+1402 LFQMDHTTDD
-1412 EGIFIN
+1412 EGIFID

-1437 SRLDARM
+1437 SRLDAKM
-1444 IDIKPQLTDFAKT
+1444 IEIKPQLTDFAKT
-1457 FDMVCKASWEMN
+1457 FEMVCKTSWEMN
-1469 KEPDVEYL
+1469 QEPGVEYL
-1477 VENPYE
+1477 VENPYK
-1483 QLVVEIDDQNVN
+1483 QLVVEIDAQNLN
-1495 VILDQ
+1495 VIIDQ
-1500 IILNACQYTHKGY
+1500 IILNACQHTHQGY

-1531 TGEGIE
+1531 TGEGIDE
-1537 ENLLPTIF
+1537 ALQPTIF
-1545 ERFAT
+1545 ERFST
-1550 DANNGSGLGLSIC
+1550 GANSGSGLGLSIC
-1563 KELIQQMGGTI
+1563 RELIQQMGGTI
-1574 NIKSKVR
+1574 NIKSKVGE
-1581 KGTTVWFSIPCKA
+1581 GTTVWFSIPCKA
-1594 TEVVRN
+1594 TEAVRN

>member
-1 MNILL
+1 MGNGIDNI
-6 SAIEFSNSIDTAS
+6 S
-19 ILIILLVFFLFIL
+19 ILIVLLVVFLFIL

-45 RKSEQAKDLTTI
+45 RKSEQAKDLSII
-57 MQHTLNMSKNYVLR
+57 MTHTLNMSNNSVLR
-71 LSIRDHHAVN
+71 LSIRDHFAVN

-90 GMTFEESLNYI
+90 GMSYEESLNYI
-101 HPEDRQIYIDFC
+101 HPEDRFFYIDFC

-118 AEKTSQCMFRW
+118 GKKTSQCVFRW
-129 DINRGNG
+129 DVNRGHG
-136 QAEWRYFRDLG
+136 EQEWRYFRDLG
-147 IAEYANPDLKMTTNI
+147 IAEYANPNMKTPTNI
-162 FSILT
+162 FCVLT
-167 DLTEQIEQDQRDT
+167 DLTEQIENDQRDT
-180 ELTERYKKI
+180 ELTERYRNI

-200 DKDGRLLNV
+200 DKDGYLLNV
-209 NEKTREIMHFLSEKD
+209 NEKTRELMKFLSERD
-224 PFYFDR
+224 PYYYDTPLFDVPVFHELVSKKQTSDLFYCTKCVILERDVNFYAEM
-230 SIFEMPSFRECLK
+230 SLHPIF
-243 NNKLDDTSFCAKTVI
+243 
-258 PERGVNCYIE
+258 
-268 NMLRPIRDEQGQL
+268 DEQGEL
-281 LYITVSIRDLTQE
+281 LYLTLSIRDLTQE

-299 KNRENE
+299 QNRENE
-305 TFIRQQNEEIQQ
+305 AFIRKQNEEIQQ
-317 YENELQYLMEECNMR
+317 YENELQYLMDECDMR
-332 FWRADTIKGE
+332 FWRADFIKKE
-342 IAFYKKLSTPEKV
+342 IAFYKSLSTPNKV
-355 MSFKDLGTFF
+355 MSFEELEHFF
-365 IDDSMIAQ
+365 FDDSVIVQ
-373 SLDRPEI
+373 GFNNPEI
-380 FFSKPV
+380 NFSKPL
-386 AHLCHTRAIFHDT
+386 AHLCYTRPIFHDS

-410 PHLDENGHLVEC
+410 PHFDENGNLVEC
-422 YGVIRNLTSLMKK
+422 YGVIRNLTPLMKK

-442 TERAMQS
+442 TERAKQS

-504 IDDLLALS
+504 INDLLALS
-512 SVDAGGITLEP
+512 SVDSGGITLEP

-531 FDDICTSMAERVQNP
+531 FDDICTTAAERVQNP
-546 QVAFVKD
+546 QVEFIKD
-553 NPYETFPAHLDPGR
+553 NPCETLPAHLDPGR

-580 KYTQEGHIK
+580 KYTQQGYIK
-589 VGYTKQDDGI
+589 VGYAKQDDGI

-605 TGAGIPQK
+605 TGAGIPK
-613 DQKKVFERFVKLNDY
+613 EDQKKVFERFVKLNDY

-643 EKCGGK
+643 EKCGGR

-662 FWMWIPTMVKAFI
+662 FWIWVPTMVKMLVLAVGCW
-675 LLFAL
+675 LL
-680 GFSPQSRG
+680 SPLSSAAQSDSTVVYSVER
-688 QAPVA
+688 
-693 EPSEPVPMTAAF
+693 
-705 TIEWPLVYEDA
+705 PLVYEDA

-740 MMLKRLD
+740 MMFKRLD
-747 IPYIIKLKPTLDA
+747 IPFIIKLKPTLDA
-760 FQDLKEGK
+760 FNDLKEGK
-768 SDLIF
+768 SDLIL

-782 YGEYGKSV
+782 YGHYGKSV
-790 IHLFTHSVVHQKD
+790 VHLFTHSVVHQKD
-803 REPAVKTFQDLSD
+803 RQPAVKTFQDLSR

-830 MQDRGWGDNAW
+830 MQDKGWGDNAI
-841 GFDDM
+841 GYDDM
-846 KEAIQK
+846 KEAVQK
-852 ASADPGNEIVWN
+852 ASADATSEIVWN

-898 QRLLNQLDS
+898 KRLLNQLDS
-907 VYTLLQAEEKLQG
+907 IYTVLLSEEKLLN

-934 IPSWVWKL
+934 IPSWVWQL
-942 AVTVAAFA
+942 SMVVATFA
-950 LFFFIYYLFFRLR
+950 LFFLFYYLFFRIR
-963 ERQLTKDVRKKNA
+963 EKRLTKDLRKKNA

-992 DIRSKIFTQLDENGI
+992 DIRSKMFTQLDENGI
-1007 PKGNLSLQEVAQM
+1007 PKGTLTLQEVARQ
-1020 YVKEDFEHMVEAIN
+1020 YVREDFEHMVEVIN
-1034 DIAHGVKEN
+1034 SIVRCEKEN
-1043 DTIDLRT
+1043 DTVDLRT
-1050 KKEEGDESRSYT
+1050 KHEQEGESREYT

-1068 RYHRNGRPA
+1068 RYHRNGRPS
-1077 VIMGTR
+1077 VIIGTR
-1083 SDITEEKRMR
+1083 GDITEEKRMR
-1093 FQTQDNLLRYR
+1093 YITRDNLLRYQ
-1104 AIFSSVLINMV
+1104 AIFSSVLVDMA
-1115 YYDKDGNLRNLN
+1115 YYDKDGVLRNLN
-1127 DHACRMFNSNLDE
+1127 EKACQSFDTTLEKSLAKN
-1140 IRERHINI
+1140 ITI
-1148 RDVLGMPD
+1148 RDLLGMPD
-1156 LDVENIEYMYLT
+1156 LDVEHLEYTYLT
-1168 QLFQE
+1168 QIIRK
-1173 GEQDDREF
+1173 GEKDRTSRKVMKGE
-1181 RHFIKTGKRYY
+1181 KGYY
-1192 EIQIVPVRD
+1192 EVLIVPMRD
-1201 ENGHLMGI
+1201 ENGQLMGI

-1220 NSYLQRQK
+1220 NSYVQRQK

-1235 ANEEVTTYINNINYV
+1235 ANEEVTNYINNINYV
-1250 LKVGNVRMMNYYPDT
+1250 LKVGGVRMVSYYPDT
-1265 HQLAIFSEIGHV
+1265 HQLSIYSEIGHV

-1283 QRAFSLTHERDKQMV
+1283 QRAFTLTHDSDKQMV
-1298 SRIIMNMDNRSI
+1298 SRMIMGMDNHSI

-1319 NLRIK
+1319 ILRVR
-1324 GGYQLCLQMHMIPII
+1324 GGYQLCLQMHMVPII

-1351 CRDVSEVMH
+1351 CRDVSEMMH
-1360 TQKELAKETAKAQE
+1360 NQRELAKETAKAQE

-1402 LFEMDHTTED
+1402 LFQMDHTTDD
-1412 EGIFIN
+1412 EGIFID

-1437 SRLDARM
+1437 SRLDAGM
-1444 IDIKPQLTDFAKT
+1444 IEIKPKLTDFAQT
-1457 FDMVCKASWEMN
+1457 FSLACQTCWGMN
-1469 KEPDVEYL
+1469 EAPGVEYI
-1477 VENPYE
+1477 VENPYQ
-1483 QLVVEIDDQNVN
+1483 QLVVEIDAQNVN

-1500 IILNACQYTHKGY
+1500 IILNACQHTQQGS

-1537 ENLLPTIF
+1537 EQMLPNIF

-1550 DANNGSGLGLSIC
+1550 GARSGSGLGLSIC
-1563 KELIQQMGGTI
+1563 HELIRQMGGTI
-1574 NIKSKVR
+1574 NIKSMVG

>member
-1 MNILL
+1 M
-6 SAIEFSNSIDTAS
+6 SNGIDSIT
-19 ILIILLVFFLFIL
+19 ILIVLLIIFLFIL
-32 TWGFNRI
+32 MWGFNRI

-45 RKSEQAKDLTTI
+45 RKSEQAQDLSTI
-57 MQHTLNMSKNYVLR
+57 MKHTLNMSRNSVLR
-71 LSIRDHHAVN
+71 LSIQDHNAVN
-81 MHGNFLPEE
+81 MHGTFLPEG
-90 GMTFEESLNYI
+90 GMSYEESLNYI
-101 HPEDRQIYIDFC
+101 HPEDRKVYIDFC

-118 AEKTSQCMFRW
+118 GEKTSQCLFRW
-129 DINRGNG
+129 DIKHG
-136 QAEWRYFRDLG
+136 QGQPEWRYYRELG
-147 IAEYANPDLKMTTNI
+147 IAEYANPQLRTPTNI
-162 FSILT
+162 FCVLN
-167 DLTEQIEQDQRDT
+167 DMTEQIEQDQRDK
-180 ELTERYKKI
+180 ELTDRYRNI

-200 DKDGRLLNV
+200 DKNGYMMNV
-209 NEKTREIMHFLSEKD
+209 NEKTRELMKFQSERD
-224 PFYFDR
+224 PYYFDTPLFDVSLFHELINKKQKDDLFFCTKCVILER
-230 SIFEMPSFRECLK
+230 SVNFHAEMCLH
-243 NNKLDDTSFCAKTVI
+243 
-258 PERGVNCYIE
+258 
-268 NMLRPIRDEQGQL
+268 PILDEQGEL
-281 LYITVSIRDLTQE
+281 LYLTLSIRDLTQE
-294 RDLFI
+294 RNLFI
-299 KNRENE
+299 ENRANE
-305 TFIRQQNEEIQQ
+305 AFIRQQNEEIQQ
-317 YENELQYLMEECNMR
+317 YENELQYLMDECDMR
-332 FWRADTIKGE
+332 FWRADYFKKE
-342 IAFYKKLSTPEKV
+342 IAFYKNLSTPDKV
-355 MSFKDLGTFF
+355 MSFEELGRMF
-365 IDDSMIAQ
+365 IDDDIIMQ
-373 SLDRPEI
+373 GFNQPEI
-380 FFSKPV
+380 HFSKPI
-386 AHLCHTRAIFHDT
+386 AHLCHTRPIFHDS
-399 DEPQWNMLDSL
+399 DELQWNMLDSL
-410 PHLDENGHLVEC
+410 PRFDENGKLVEC
-422 YGVIRNLTSLMKK
+422 YGVIRNLTPLMRK

-442 TERAMQS
+442 TERAKQS

-486 KQEIIRVI
+486 KQEIIHVI

-504 IDDLLALS
+504 INDLLALS
-512 SVDAGGITLEP
+512 TVDSGGITLEP

-531 FDDICTSMAERVQNP
+531 FDDICTTAAERVQNP
-546 QVAFVKD
+546 QVEFIKD
-553 NPYETFPAHLDPGR
+553 NPCETLPAHLDPGR

-580 KYTQEGHIK
+580 KYTQQGHIK
-589 VGYTKQDDGI
+589 VGYAKLDDGI

-605 TGAGIPQK
+605 TGTGIPK
-613 DQKKVFERFVKLNDY
+613 EDQTKVFDRFVKLNDY

-662 FWMWIPTMVKAFI
+662 FWMWIPTMVKTFI
-675 LLFAL
+675 LLFVL
-680 GFSPQSRG
+680 NFSPLTT
-688 QAPVA
+688 QAQNDTTTVYTV
-693 EPSEPVPMTAAF
+693 EH
-705 TIEWPLVYEDA
+705 PLIYEDA

-740 MMLKRLD
+740 IIFKRLD
-747 IPYIIKLKPTLDA
+747 IPFIIKLKPTLDA
-760 FQDLKEGK
+760 FNDLKEGK

-782 YGEYGKSV
+782 YGEYGKSI

-803 REPAVKTFQDLSD
+803 KEPVVKTFQDLSK

-830 MQDRGWGDNAW
+830 MQDKGWGDNAE

-852 ASADPGNEIVWN
+852 ASADPANEIVWN

-898 QRLLNQLDS
+898 RRLLNQLDS
-907 VYTLLQAEEKLQG
+907 IYSLLLSEEKLQG

-934 IPSWVWKL
+934 IPSWVWQL
-942 AVTVAAFA
+942 AVAVATFA
-950 LFFFIYYLFFRLR
+950 VFFLFYYLFYRIR
-963 ERQLTKDVRKKNA
+963 EQKLTKDLRKKNA

-1007 PKGNLSLQEVAQM
+1007 PMGNLSLQEVAQQ
-1020 YVKEDFEHMVEAIN
+1020 YAREDFEHMVEAIN
-1034 DIAHGVKEN
+1034 HIVRGEKEN
-1043 DTIDLRT
+1043 DTVDLRT
-1050 KKEEGDESRSYT
+1050 RSEKENESREYT

-1068 RYHRNGRPA
+1068 RYHKNGRPA
-1077 VIMGTR
+1077 VIIGTR
-1083 SDITEEKRMR
+1083 GDITEEKRMR
-1093 FQTQDNLLRYR
+1093 YVARDNMLRYQS
-1104 AIFSSVLINMV
+1104 IFSSVLVDMA
-1115 YYDKDGNLRNLN
+1115 YYDKEGNVRNLN
-1127 DHACRMFNSNLDE
+1127 GKACRTFNSTLE
-1140 IRERHINI
+1140 EMLRRHINI

-1156 LDVENIEYMYLT
+1156 LDVENMEYTYLT
-1168 QLFQE
+1168 QIFKE
-1173 GEQDDREF
+1173 GVTDDRVV
-1181 RHFIKTGKRYY
+1181 RSLIKGQKVYY
-1192 EIQIVPVRD
+1192 ELQVVPVRD

-1209 YSSGRDMTEVA
+1209 YSTGRDITEVA
-1220 NSYLQRQK
+1220 NSYSQQQS
-1228 NLQQQAK
+1228 NLQQLAK

-1250 LKVGNVRMMNYYPDT
+1250 LKVGGVRMVNYYPDT
-1265 HQLAIFSEIGHV
+1265 HQLIIYSEIGHV

-1283 QRAFSLTHERDKQMV
+1283 QRAFSLTHESDKQTV

-1319 NLRIK
+1319 ILRVK
-1324 GGYQLCLQMHMIPII
+1324 GGYQLCLQMHLVPII
-1339 DDNGT
+1339 GDNGT
-1344 AKYYFGM
+1344 ANYYFGM
-1351 CRDVSEVMH
+1351 CRDVSEIMH

-1402 LFEMDHTTED
+1402 LFQMDHTTDD
-1412 EGIFIN
+1412 ESIFIE

-1437 SRLDARM
+1437 SRLDAKM
-1444 IDIKPQLTDFAKT
+1444 IEIKPQFTDIAKT
-1457 FDMVCKASWEMN
+1457 FDMVCRTSWEMN
-1469 KEPDVEYL
+1469 QQPGVDYL
-1477 VENPYE
+1477 TENPYE
-1483 QLVVEIDDQNVN
+1483 QLVVEIDAQNVS

-1500 IILNACQYTHKGY
+1500 IILNAYQYTHKGS

-1537 ENLLPTIF
+1537 EELLPTIF
-1545 ERFAT
+1545 ERFST
-1550 DANNGSGLGLSIC
+1550 GANSGSGLGLSIC
-1563 KELIQQMGGTI
+1563 HELIQQMSGTI
-1574 NIKSKVR
+1574 NIKSIVG

-1594 TEVVRN
+1594 TEVVR
-1600 KK
+1600 KKK